1 MVCYKCG
8 CRLSEHDFCT
18 ACGAD
23 VALYKRILSASNRL
37 YNDGLEKASVRDLS
51 GAIISLRQSLKYNK
65 NNIDARNLLGLVYFE
80 MGEAV
85 AALKEWVISA
95 NIRPKKNIAT
105 DYIEMIQA
113 NQARLSSINET
124 IKKYNQAL
132 MYCHQ
137 DSADLAVIQ
146 LKKVLSN
153 SPKYVRAHQLLAL
166 LYINSEEWEKAQREL
181 IKCSHVDTNNTTTMR
196 YQKAVERMLMPEST
210 AAGNKNSG
218 SKKKA
223 SGNSVRYQSGNEII
237 IQPANVKEPKGIGSL
252 LNLGIGVIIGV
263 AIACFLILP
272 GQIQSAR
279 ADIDEQLRS
288 VSEKSDA
295 KTATIDELEQKVQ
308 KLQDENTQLSEE
320 ISSYQVNDDT
330 LRATDNLMMAVS
342 AYLADPD
349 DLDGVAA
356 HLEALDGENQMEG
369 QEDDDSQYKTESY
382 MALYNGFVETVRPRL
397 VEYYYN
403 TGYENYRARNFEDAI
418 PDLSRVCQ
426 YDETHVNALF
436 FLGICYYRTEDYDNA
451 KETFAKV
458 IDDFPGTNSASQ
470 SATYL
475 AEINNMEQ

>member
-23 VALYKRILSASNRL
+23 VALYKKILSASNRL

-95 NIRPKKNIAT
+95 NIRPRKNIAT

-132 MYCHQ
+132 MYCNQ

-181 IKCSHVDTNNTTTMR
+181 IKCSHVDANNTTTLR
-196 YQKAVERMLMPEST
+196 YQKEVERMLMPE
-210 AAGNKNSG
+210 AAPQSKG
-218 SKKKA
+218 SAKKKA

-237 IQPANVKEPKGIGSL
+237 IQPTNVKESKGIGSL

-263 AIACFLILP
+263 AVACFLILP
-272 GQIQSAR
+272 GQVQSAQ
-279 ADIDEQLRS
+279 ADINEQLRT
-288 VSEKSDA
+288 VSENSDA

-308 KLQDENTQLSEE
+308 KLEDENTQLKEE

-330 LRATDNLMMAVS
+330 LKATDNLMMAVS
-342 AYLADPD
+342 AYLANPD
-349 DLDGVAA
+349 DLDEVAA
-356 HLEALDGENQMEG
+356 HLEALDEEIQGGE
-369 QEDDDSQYKTESY
+369 EDSSYKTESY
-382 MALYNGFVETVRPRL
+382 MALYNGFVDTVRPRL

-418 PDLSRVCQ
+418 PDLARAYQ
-426 YDETHVNALF
+426 YDETNVNALF
-436 FLGICYYRTEDYDNA
+436 FLGISYYRTEDYDNA

-458 IDDFPGTNSASQ
+458 IDNFPGTNSASQ
-470 SATYL
+470 STTYL

>member
-23 VALYKRILSASNRL
+23 VALYKKILSASNRL

-65 NNIDARNLLGLVYFE
+65 NNVDARNLLGLVYFE

-95 NIRPKKNIAT
+95 NIRSKKNIAT

-132 MYCHQ
+132 MYCNQ

-146 LKKVLSN
+146 LKKVLAN

-181 IKCSHVDTNNTTTMR
+181 IKCSHVDANNTTTLR
-196 YQKAVERMLMPEST
+196 YQKEVERMLMPET
-210 AAGNKNSG
+210 APQSKG
-218 SKKKA
+218 SAKKKV

-237 IQPANVKEPKGIGSL
+237 IQPTNVKEPKGIGSL

-279 ADIDEQLRS
+279 ADIDEQLRT
-288 VSEKSDA
+288 VSENSDA

-308 KLQDENTQLSEE
+308 KLEDENTQLKEE
-320 ISSYQVNDDT
+320 VSSYQVNDDT
-330 LRATDNLMMAVS
+330 LKATDNLMMAVS
-342 AYLADPD
+342 AYLANPD
-349 DLDGVAA
+349 DLDEVAV
-356 HLEALDGENQMEG
+356 HLEALDEEIQGDE
-369 QEDDDSQYKTESY
+369 EDSSYKTESY
-382 MALYNGFVETVRPRL
+382 MALYNGFVDTVRPRL

-418 PDLSRVCQ
+418 PDLARAYQ
-426 YDETHVNALF
+426 YDETNVNALF
-436 FLGICYYRTEDYDNA
+436 FLGISYYRTEDYDNA

-458 IDDFPGTNSASQ
+458 IDNFPGTNSASQ
-470 SATYL
+470 STTYL

>member
-23 VALYKRILSASNRL
+23 VALYKKVLSASNRL

-85 AALKEWVISA
+85 AALKEWVISD
-95 NIRPKKNIAT
+95 NIRPKKNIAA
-105 DYIEMIQA
+105 DYIEMIQT

-132 MYCHQ
+132 MYCNQ
-137 DSADLAVIQ
+137 DSTDLAVIQ

-181 IKCSHVDTNNTTTMR
+181 IKCSHVDTNNTTTLR
-196 YQKAVERMLMPEST
+196 YQKEVERMLMPEAS
-210 AAGNKNSG
+210 AGNKG
-218 SKKKA
+218 STRKKA

-272 GQIQSAR
+272 AQIQSAQ
-279 ADIDEQLRS
+279 ADVNEELRI

-295 KTATIDELEQKVQ
+295 KTATIDELEQRAQ
-308 KLQDENTQLSEE
+308 KLEDENAQLREE
-320 ISSYQVNDDT
+320 VSSYQVNDDT
-330 LRATDNLMMAVS
+330 LKATDNLMMAVS
-342 AYLADPD
+342 AYLANPD
-349 DLDGVAA
+349 DLDGVAG
-356 HLEALDGENQMEG
+356 HLEALDEEVQSGGEE
-369 QEDDDSQYKTESY
+369 SSYKTESY
-382 MALYNGFVETVRPRL
+382 MALYNGFVDTVRPRL

-418 PDLSRVCQ
+418 PDLARAYQ
-426 YDETHVNALF
+426 YDETNVNALF
-436 FLGICYYRTEDYDNA
+436 FLGISYYRTEDYDNA

-458 IDDFPGTNSASQ
+458 IDNFPGTNSASQ
-470 SATYL
+470 STTYL

>member
-23 VALYKRILSASNRL
+23 VALYKKILSASNRL

-65 NNIDARNLLGLVYFE
+65 NNVDARNLLGLVYFE

-95 NIRPKKNIAT
+95 NIRSKKNIAT

-132 MYCHQ
+132 MYCNQ

-146 LKKVLSN
+146 LKKVLAN

-181 IKCSHVDTNNTTTMR
+181 IKCSHVDANNTTTLR
-196 YQKAVERMLMPEST
+196 YQKEVERMLMPE
-210 AAGNKNSG
+210 AAPQSKG
-218 SKKKA
+218 SAKKKV

-237 IQPANVKEPKGIGSL
+237 IQPTNVKESKGIGSL

-279 ADIDEQLRS
+279 ADIDEQLRT
-288 VSEKSDA
+288 VSENSDA

-308 KLQDENTQLSEE
+308 KLEDENTQLKEE
-320 ISSYQVNDDT
+320 VSSYQVNDDT
-330 LRATDNLMMAVS
+330 LKATDNLMMAVS
-342 AYLADPD
+342 AYLANPD
-349 DLDGVAA
+349 DLDEVAV
-356 HLEALDGENQMEG
+356 HLEALDEEIQGDE
-369 QEDDDSQYKTESY
+369 EDSSYKTESY
-382 MALYNGFVETVRPRL
+382 MALYNGFVDTVRPRL

-418 PDLSRVCQ
+418 PDLARAYQ
-426 YDETHVNALF
+426 YDETNVNALF
-436 FLGICYYRTEDYDNA
+436 FLGISYYRTEDYDNA

-458 IDDFPGTNSASQ
+458 IDNFPGTNSASQ
-470 SATYL
+470 STTYL

>member
-23 VALYKRILSASNRL
+23 VALYKKVLSASNRL

-85 AALKEWVISA
+85 AALKEWVISD
-95 NIRPKKNIAT
+95 NIRPKKNIAA

-132 MYCHQ
+132 MYCNQ
-137 DSADLAVIQ
+137 DSTDLAVIQ

-181 IKCSHVDTNNTTTMR
+181 IKCSHVDTNNTTTLR
-196 YQKAVERMLMPEST
+196 YQKEVERMLMPEAS
-210 AAGNKNSG
+210 AGNKG
-218 SKKKA
+218 STRKKT

-237 IQPANVKEPKGIGSL
+237 IQPANVKESKGIGSL
-252 LNLGIGVIIGV
+252 VNLGIGVIIGV

-272 GQIQSAR
+272 GQIQSAQ
-279 ADIDEQLRS
+279 ADVNEELRI
-288 VSEKSDA
+288 VSENSDA
-295 KTATIDELEQKVQ
+295 KTATIDELEQRVQ
-308 KLQDENTQLSEE
+308 KLGEENTQLKEE

-330 LRATDNLMMAVS
+330 LKATDNLMMAVS
-342 AYLADPD
+342 VYLANPD
-349 DLDGVAA
+349 DLDEVAG
-356 HLEALDGENQMEG
+356 HLEALDEEIQSDE
-369 QEDDDSQYKTESY
+369 EDSSYKTESY
-382 MALYNGFVETVRPRL
+382 MALYNGFVDTVRPRL

-418 PDLSRVCQ
+418 PDLARAYQ
-426 YDETHVNALF
+426 YDETNVNALF
-436 FLGICYYRTEDYDNA
+436 FLGISYYRTEDYDNA

-458 IDDFPGTNSASQ
+458 IDNFPGTNSASQ
-470 SATYL
+470 STTYL
-475 AEINNMEQ
+475 AEINNMVQ

>member
-51 GAIISLRQSLKYNK
+51 GAIVSLRQSLKFNK

-80 MGEAV
+80 IGEAV
-85 AALKEWVISA
+85 AALKEWVISD
-95 NIRPKKNIAT
+95 NIRPKKNIAA

-113 NQARLSSINET
+113 NQTRLSSINET

-132 MYCHQ
+132 MYCNQ
-137 DSADLAVIQ
+137 DSIDLAVIQ

-166 LYINSEEWEKAQREL
+166 LNINSEEWEKAQREL
-181 IKCSHVDTNNTTTMR
+181 IKCSHVDTNNTTTLR
-196 YQKAVERMLMPEST
+196 YQKEVERMLMPET
-210 AAGNKNSG
+210 APGNKPG

-237 IQPANVKEPKGIGSL
+237 IQPANVKETKGIGSL

-272 GQIQSAR
+272 GQIQSAK
-279 ADIDEQLRS
+279 ADIDEKLRV
-288 VSEKSDA
+288 VSENSDA

-308 KLQDENTQLSEE
+308 KLQDENTRLSEE
-320 ISSYQVNDDT
+320 VASYQVNDDT
-330 LRATDNLMMAVS
+330 LKATDNLMMAVS
-342 AYLADPD
+342 AYLSNPD
-349 DLDGVAA
+349 DLDAVAD
-356 HLEALDGENQMEG
+356 HLEALDEELQKEDGESG
-369 QEDDDSQYKTESY
+369 QYKTESY
-382 MALYNGFVETVRPRL
+382 MALYNGFVDTVRPRL

-403 TGYENYRARNFEDAI
+403 TGYENYRGRNFEDAI
-418 PDLSRVCQ
+418 PDLARAYQ
-426 YDETHVNALF
+426 YDETNVNALF
-436 FLGICYYRTEDYDNA
+436 FLGISYYRTEDYDNA

-458 IDDFPGTNSASQ
+458 IDNFPGTNSASQ
-470 SATYL
+470 SETYL

>member
-23 VALYKRILSASNRL
+23 VALYKKILSASNRL

-85 AALKEWVISA
+85 AALKEWVISD
-95 NIRPKKNIAT
+95 NIRPKKNIAA

-113 NQARLSSINET
+113 NQARLSSLNET

-181 IKCSHVDTNNTTTMR
+181 IKCSHVDTNNTTTLR
-196 YQKAVERMLMPEST
+196 YQKEVERMLMPEAT
-210 AAGNKNSG
+210 AGNKAVT
-218 SKKKA
+218 KKKA

-237 IQPANVKEPKGIGSL
+237 IQPTNVKESKGIGSL

-272 GQIQSAR
+272 AQIQSAR
-279 ADIDEQLRS
+279 ADIDEQLRT
-288 VSEKSDA
+288 VSENSDA
-295 KTATIDELEQKVQ
+295 KTATIDELEQRAQ
-308 KLQDENTQLSEE
+308 KLEDENAQLKEE
-320 ISSYQVNDDT
+320 VASYQVNDDT
-330 LRATDNLMMAVS
+330 LKATDNLMMAVS
-342 AYLADPD
+342 AYLSNPD
-349 DLDGVAA
+349 DLDAVAA
-356 HLEALDGENQMEG
+356 HLEALDEQIQSDE
-369 QEDDDSQYKTESY
+369 EDGSYKTESY
-382 MALYNGFVETVRPRL
+382 MALYNGFVDTVRPRL

-418 PDLSRVCQ
+418 PDLARAFQ
-426 YDETHVNALF
+426 YDETNVNALF
-436 FLGICYYRTEDYDNA
+436 FLGISYYRTEDYDNA

-458 IDDFPGTNSASQ
+458 IDNFPGTNSASQ
-470 SATYL
+470 STTYL

>member
-23 VALYKRILSASNRL
+23 VALYKKILSASNRL

-95 NIRPKKNIAT
+95 NIRPRKNIAT

-132 MYCHQ
+132 MYCNQ

-181 IKCSHVDTNNTTTMR
+181 IKCSHVDANNTTTLR
-196 YQKAVERMLMPEST
+196 YQKEVERMLMPET
-210 AAGNKNSG
+210 APQSKGGA
-218 SKKKA
+218 KKKG

-237 IQPANVKEPKGIGSL
+237 IQPTNVKESKGIGSL
-252 LNLGIGVIIGV
+252 VNLGIGVIIGV
-263 AIACFLILP
+263 AVACFLILP
-272 GQIQSAR
+272 GQIQSAQ
-279 ADIDEQLRS
+279 ADINEQLRT
-288 VSEKSDA
+288 VSENSDA

-308 KLQDENTQLSEE
+308 KLEDENTRLKEE
-320 ISSYQVNDDT
+320 VSSYQVNNDT
-330 LRATDNLMMAVS
+330 LKATDNLMMAVS
-342 AYLADPD
+342 AYLANPD
-349 DLDGVAA
+349 DLDEVAA
-356 HLEALDGENQMEG
+356 HLEALDEEIQGGEG
-369 QEDDDSQYKTESY
+369 DSSYKTESY
-382 MALYNGFVETVRPRL
+382 MALYNGFVDTVRPRL

-418 PDLSRVCQ
+418 PDLARAYQ
-426 YDETHVNALF
+426 YDETNVNALF
-436 FLGICYYRTEDYDNA
+436 FLGISYYRTEDYDNA

-458 IDDFPGTNSASQ
+458 IDNFPGTNSASQ
-470 SATYL
+470 STTYL

>member
-23 VALYKRILSASNRL
+23 VALYKKILSASNRL

-65 NNIDARNLLGLVYFE
+65 NNVDARNLLGLVYFE

-95 NIRPKKNIAT
+95 NIRSKKNIAT

-132 MYCHQ
+132 MYCNQ

-146 LKKVLSN
+146 LKKVLAN

-181 IKCSHVDTNNTTTMR
+181 IKCSHVDANNTTTLR
-196 YQKAVERMLMPEST
+196 YQKEVERMLMPE
-210 AAGNKNSG
+210 AAPQSKG
-218 SKKKA
+218 SAKKKV

-237 IQPANVKEPKGIGSL
+237 IQPTNVKESKGIGSL

-279 ADIDEQLRS
+279 ADIDEQLRT
-288 VSEKSDA
+288 VSENSDA

-308 KLQDENTQLSEE
+308 KLEDENTQLKEE
-320 ISSYQVNDDT
+320 VSSYQVNDDT
-330 LRATDNLMMAVS
+330 LKATDNLMMAVS
-342 AYLADPD
+342 AYLANPD
-349 DLDGVAA
+349 DLDEVAV
-356 HLEALDGENQMEG
+356 HLEALDEEIQGDE
-369 QEDDDSQYKTESY
+369 EDSSYKTESY
-382 MALYNGFVETVRPRL
+382 VALYNGFVDTVRPRL

-418 PDLSRVCQ
+418 PDLARAYQ
-426 YDETHVNALF
+426 YDETNVNALF
-436 FLGICYYRTEDYDNA
+436 FLGISYYRTEDYDNA

-458 IDDFPGTNSASQ
+458 IDNFPGTNSASQ
-470 SATYL
+470 STTYL

>member
-1 MVCYKCG
+1 MICYKCG

-18 ACGAD
+18 GCGAD
-23 VALYKRILSASNRL
+23 VALYKRIMFASNRL

-51 GAIISLRQSLKYNK
+51 GAIISLRQSLKFNK

-85 AALKEWVISA
+85 AALKEWVISD
-95 NIRPKKNIAT
+95 NIRPKKNIAA

-137 DSADLAVIQ
+137 DSADLAIIQ

-181 IKCSHVDTNNTTTMR
+181 VRCSHVDTNNTTTMR
-196 YQKAVERMLMPEST
+196 FQKEVERMLMPE
-210 AAGNKNSG
+210 AAPGKG
-218 SKKKA
+218 PVKKKG
-223 SGNSVRYQSGNEII
+223 SGNAVRYQSGNEII
-237 IQPANVKEPKGIGSL
+237 IQPANVKEPKGISSL

-272 GQIQSAR
+272 GQIR
-279 ADIDEQLRS
+279 NVKADTSEELRK
-288 VSEKSDA
+288 VSENLDA
-295 KTATIDELEQKVQ
+295 KTATIDELGQKVQ
-308 KLQDENTQLSEE
+308 KLQDENAQLSEE
-320 ISSYQVNDDT
+320 IASYQVNDDT
-330 LRATDNLMMAVS
+330 LKATDNLMMAVS
-342 AYLADPD
+342 AYLANPD
-349 DLDGVAA
+349 DLEAVAA
-356 HLEALDGENQMEG
+356 HLEALDEELARDE
-369 QEDDDSQYKTESY
+369 EDSSKYKTESY
-382 MALYNGFVETVRPRL
+382 MALYNGFVDTVRPRL

-403 TGYENYRARNFEDAI
+403 TGYENYRSRNFEDAI
-418 PDLSRVCQ
+418 PDLARVYQ
-426 YDETHVNALF
+426 YDETNVNALF
-436 FLGICYYRTEDYDNA
+436 FLGISYYRTEDYDNA

-458 IDDFPGTNSASQ
+458 IDNFPGTNSASQ
-470 SATYL
+470 SKTYL
-475 AEINNMEQ
+475 AEINNTEAR